1 MTPKKLLRQVQA
13 WNQQG
18 KFRKVYNTLEGL
30 PDRSP
35 ELDWN
40 LAAACLQLASQSDP
54 EERRRMAG
62 RTRDLL
68 LGLPETMQQESSWML
83 TYGSALLQLDRGDEA
98 LLWLEKASRLQP
110 DSEEIREVL
119 QQARNLAEDSG
130 AEATY
135 RARTVQ
141 VWQKFAEIE
150 PRLRAIVKACKG
162 PQMTP
167 EESQA
172 FHAIL
177 GDTFAP
183 VLTAPQR
190 CQFRFQNGKAG
201 IEFLLSGT
209 VFRLYQMR
217 YFVDHAPAG
226 IREHWKFSLGL
237 HPMEEFIINEPD
249 CHLNSRDVYVRI
261 RSAHEDTV
269 ELDFHAN
276 VLLSMYRK
284 AGRYTQRLTDILSL
298 LSDATLGEISALDLN
313 LGFRVVEARTEDF
326 FPLRQ
331 LRSRLTDLGIS
342 LCDSPEAL
350 LADWSETYD
359 DTDSN
364 RVPTQGLRSDVTL
377 GSSALPEMLANFRTG
392 WNDVVDMWADTGILT
407 GFFWFSRHGLD
418 PDGGDDGSWKLLDE
432 LQKHLAQTAGPDAFQ
447 SIGWAMGD
455 ENVYLDVIAWDSLTL
470 LREALFFFREHS
482 VDQAAFQSFNATKD
496 PFWLVGDPDGDE
508 EEESGD

>member
-172 FHAIL
+172 FQAIL

-261 RSAHEDTV
+261 RSAHHVPEGRKV
-269 ELDFHAN
+269 HAKTDRHSVAAFRRDSGRN
-276 VLLSMYRK
+276 FRAGSESGFPGGRSAYGRFLPSPSAPIPPDRSRHFPVRQPGSP
-284 AGRYTQRLTDILSL
+284 AGRLER
-298 LSDATLGEISALDLN
+298 N
-313 LGFRVVEARTEDF
+313 LR
-326 FPLRQ
+326 
-331 LRSRLTDLGIS
+331 
-342 LCDSPEAL
+342 
-350 LADWSETYD
+350 
-359 DTDSN
+359 
-364 RVPTQGLRSDVTL
+364 
-377 GSSALPEMLANFRTG
+377 
-392 WNDVVDMWADTGILT
+392 
-407 GFFWFSRHGLD
+407 
-418 PDGGDDGSWKLLDE
+418 
-432 LQKHLAQTAGPDAFQ
+432 
-447 SIGWAMGD
+447 
-455 ENVYLDVIAWDSLTL
+455 
-470 LREALFFFREHS
+470 
-482 VDQAAFQSFNATKD
+482 
-496 PFWLVGDPDGDE
+496 
-508 EEESGD
+508 